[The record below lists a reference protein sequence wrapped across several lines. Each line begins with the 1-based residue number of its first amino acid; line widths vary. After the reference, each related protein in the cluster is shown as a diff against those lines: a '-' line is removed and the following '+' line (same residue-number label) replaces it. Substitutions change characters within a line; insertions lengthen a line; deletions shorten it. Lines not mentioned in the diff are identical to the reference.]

1 MIGHVAND
9 LRHHKFS
16 EDRMCTMCSRVTRKL
31 TLFYDERINTFWD
44 VFLFDKVYFTTVH
57 IYYSVSQ

>member
-16 EDRMCTMCSRVTRKL
+16 EVRMVELYYCLANVL
-31 TLFYDERINTFWD
+31 TAADPVPPTLHKE
-44 VFLFDKVYFTTVH
+44 
-57 IYYSVSQ
+57 YSP